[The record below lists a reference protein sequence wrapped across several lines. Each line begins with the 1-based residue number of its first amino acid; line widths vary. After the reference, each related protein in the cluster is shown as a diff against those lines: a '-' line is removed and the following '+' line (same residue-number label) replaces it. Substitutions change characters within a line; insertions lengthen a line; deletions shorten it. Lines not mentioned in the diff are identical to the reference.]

1 MFTKLNQIRGSGKL
15 KVIIFLIILGLAIY
29 VAVKMAKP
37 YFAYQALEKKMRYWG
52 GIAIAQGGGYNY
64 SEVIPNIMDTVEK
77 HDIPLEEHEFMLFE
91 DQYTNTL
98 IIQTQTQTEE
108 GEGYYVDVK
117 FPGYT
122 YTYYF
127 KPRVEIST
135 EQ

>member
-1 MFTKLNQIRGSGKL
+1 MFSKLHQNRGGSAL

-29 VAVKMAKP
+29 IAVKMAKP
-37 YFAYQALEKKMRYWG
+37 YFAYKDLEKKMRYWG
-52 GIAIAQGGGYNY
+52 GIAVAQGGYDY

-77 HDIPLEEHEFMLFE
+77 HDIPLEEHEFILYE
-91 DQYTNTL
+91 DQYTNKL

-108 GEGYYVDVK
+108 GEGYYVDVE